1 MLKITLVELKKS
13 LYAIKNNNLL
23 KCISGEQL
31 INIDNNTTFPLVN
44 LYDILNGTLNMLNI
58 LKNRGFIDVKT
69 IFENNYEQTEKIT
82 IIPILHNEL
91 KIPLYRIDMTNKG
104 NIVYN
109 KGDFVYNKGDF
120 VYNKGDIVFI
130 YPQKNI
136 KSKYL
141 RGIVDKY
148 KYNHLFIHVFDI
160 NGVSWKV
167 KNIYNIHKDYSY
179 QYIIKLPM
187 FLNNKT
193 FNNLNVLKIDLSYF
207 FKTIYTFR
215 LNNKVYEIDL
225 NKLLYDKNMWT
236 IDNLTINNYEYILEQ
251 VNIFKDNIDNIYNI
265 ISQYNHV

>member
-23 KCISGEQL
+23 ECIAGEQL
-31 INIDNNTTFPLVN
+31 INIENNTTFPLIN
-44 LYDILNGTLNMLNI
+44 LYDILNGSLNMLNI

-69 IFENNYEQTEKIT
+69 IFENKYEQTELIT

-91 KIPLYRIDMTNKG
+91 KIPFLISDKVNTFYSKG
-104 NIVYN
+104 E
-109 KGDFVYNKGDF
+109 
-120 VYNKGDIVFI
+120 IVFI
-130 YPQKNI
+130 YPIDNK

-148 KYNHLFIHVFDI
+148 KFNNLFIRVFDI
-160 NGVSWKV
+160 TGTAWSV

-193 FNNLNVLKIDLSYF
+193 FNNLSVLKIDLSYF
-207 FKTIYTFR
+207 FKTVYTFIENDIDDKKTSYIIDI
-215 LNNKVYEIDL
+215 NNL
-225 NKLLYDKNMWT
+225 QYDKIVWT
-236 IDNLTINNYEYILEQ
+236 ENNLTINNFEYILEQ
-251 VNIFKDNIDNIYNI
+251 VNIFKDNIDNIYST
-265 ISQYNHV
+265 ISNFLLTV